1 MNLEALQHLVEL
13 QLGCRGVRAGD
24 RLVEDLGAVS
34 MDLMNLAAA
43 IEERTGVFLPEAG
56 LSRVDTVLDLY
67 ELWQQAAG
75 GPRA

>member
-1 MNLEALQHLVEL
+1 MNLETLQHLVAL
-13 QLGCRGVRAGD
+13 QLGRRSVRAGH

-43 IEERTGVFLPEAG
+43 IEDRTGVSLPEAG

-67 ELWQQAAG
+67 ELWQQSSDES
-75 GPRA
+75 RD